1 MQGTNLHFLESY
13 PKLNYNLAHW
23 NQTDC
28 KIQYTKSC
36 LRSVNLVFFSQQSQV
51 QVYFQMSLSRFANQ
65 RKIKVLIFLN
75 VLCISKLCTFEQST
89 MVFCFRKMSKL
100 DIINYHFRFKPKM
113 IRSRIGLLLLHHSIS
128 DNSDIKWAGTSFLN
142 EADARTLACFNK
154 NLVTSVRM
162 TGITIPFQPPKRLQL
177 SQWYMKEELP
187 CYRQINQGRR
197 MTFHQNI
204 SL

>member
-23 NQTDC
+23 NQADC
-28 KIQYTKSC
+28 KIQYTKSR
-36 LRSVNLVFFSQQSQV
+36 LRSVKLVFFSQQRRV

-65 RKIKVLIFLN
+65 RKIKFLIFLN
-75 VLCISKLCTFEQST
+75 VSKLCTFEQPT

-100 DIINYHFRFKPKM
+100 DIINYHFSFKPKM

-128 DNSDIKWAGTSFLN
+128 DNSDIKWAGTSFLY
-142 EADARTLACFNK
+142 EADACTLACLNT

-162 TGITIPFQPPKRLQL
+162 TGITIPFQQPKRLQL

-204 SL
+204 

>member
-36 LRSVNLVFFSQQSQV
+36 LRSVSILPDVIEQICKS
-51 QVYFQMSLSRFANQ
+51 
-65 RKIKVLIFLN
+65 KEIKVFIFLN

-142 EADARTLACFNK
+142 EADARTLACFNT

-162 TGITIPFQPPKRLQL
+162 TGITIPFQPPKRLQ
-177 SQWYMKEELP
+177 
-187 CYRQINQGRR
+187 
-197 MTFHQNI
+197 
-204 SL
+204 